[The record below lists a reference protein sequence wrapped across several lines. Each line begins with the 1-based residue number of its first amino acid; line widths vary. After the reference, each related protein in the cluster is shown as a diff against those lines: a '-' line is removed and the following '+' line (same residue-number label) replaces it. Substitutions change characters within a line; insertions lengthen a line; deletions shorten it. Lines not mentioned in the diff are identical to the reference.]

1 MLTCRDGVSPLL
13 KAADRLFLH
22 ARDNMKKIN
31 RIRVGS
37 EKKYGPR
44 PVGEILN
51 NYLNKINSPLA
62 TAYRERLL
70 KDLHPNT
77 EPCVDLKLYTREPG
91 RMPVGTYINCV
102 MVHDSEERYTC
113 IEDSLEEKKV
123 TSVLRSPHLYKGSCV
138 NVVRRA
144 DGNLYPMF
152 TRPQYSKDFT
162 FKDFCREA
170 AEELLATAG
179 LVEKE

>member
-1 MLTCRDGVSPLL
+1 MTKRHLSR
-13 KAADRLFLH
+13 A
-22 ARDNMKKIN
+22 
-31 RIRVGS
+31 GS
-37 EKKYGPR
+37 EAQYGPR
-44 PVGEILN
+44 LAGEILHD
-51 NYLNKINSPLA
+51 YLENSNEPLA
-62 TAYRERLL
+62 VAYRERLL
-70 KDLHPNT
+70 KGLHPNT
-77 EPCVDLKLYTREPG
+77 EPCIDLKLYTREPR

-144 DGNLYPMF
+144 DGNLYPTF

-179 LVEKE
+179 LVEK

>member
-1 MLTCRDGVSPLL
+1 MTKRHLSR
-13 KAADRLFLH
+13 A
-22 ARDNMKKIN
+22 
-31 RIRVGS
+31 GS
-37 EKKYGPR
+37 EAQYGPR

-51 NYLNKINSPLA
+51 DCLNKSNSPFA

-70 KDLHPNT
+70 KGLHPNT
-77 EPCVDLKLYTREPG
+77 EPCVDLKLYTRKPG

-113 IEDSLEEKKV
+113 IEDCHEEKKV
-123 TSVLRSPHLYKGSCV
+123 TSVLRSPHVWKGSCV

-144 DGNLYPMF
+144 DGNLYPTF
-152 TRPQYSKDFT
+152 NRPQYSKNFT

-170 AEELLATAG
+170 AEELLAIIG
-179 LVEKE
+179 LVGKWSSLSQYLNISINNFYLTHYLYIV